1 MWIQVTFPSP
11 CSKGTYLVD
20 WGKKLSSIFSVS
32 LNPIFVSCHFAVGF
46 HNMLCDFTG
55 LVKCKY
61 SNLKICMFP
70 SVPWGYFKR
79 GDSETGEERF
89 HEFCKLFPLSAFF
102 TLEWRLRI
110 TYTIHSNLMR
120 YTIKTICCSLCISIP
135 MLSLSIFPSLP
146 FRAVEVLSCDI
157 TLHRGKLESPARC
170 FTPLVSS
177 QRICFGHKCSFTTCV
192 SPLPCMLNMVFQW
205 LKIQWLSAES
215 EFELIASV
223 FVWHIFSPNIDL

>member
-1 MWIQVTFPSP
+1 MP
-11 CSKGTYLVD
+11 
-20 WGKKLSSIFSVS
+20 
-32 LNPIFVSCHFAVGF
+32 
-46 HNMLCDFTG
+46 CDFTG
-55 LVKCKY
+55 LVKCTY

-79 GDSETGEERF
+79 GDLETGEERF

-110 TYTIHSNLMR
+110 TYTIRYNLMR
-120 YTIKTICCSLCISIP
+120 YTIKSICCSLCISIP

-146 FRAVEVLSCDI
+146 FRAVEVLSCDT

-177 QRICFGHKCSFTTCV
+177 HKIYFGHKCSFTMCV
-192 SPLPCMLNMVFQW
+192 SPLSCMFNMAFQQ
-205 LKIQWLSAES
+205 LKIQWLSAGS
-215 EFELIASV
+215 EFKLIACV
-223 FVWHIFSPNIDL
+223 FVWNIFSLNIGISNYTHL